1 MKFKSLAFLTGITV
15 LAASTAF
22 AQTARICFEA
32 ESNVKLQAPLK
43 IVNGSS
49 VKPYSG
55 KGYLAIP
62 WDKNE
67 SKGKGQAT
75 YTFNAKTAGIYT
87 VWARTFWEN
96 GCGNSVLV
104 TVNGGRPII
113 LGEDGTYNKWHWVGG
128 AARVKLKAGKNTL
141 ILKNRETG
149 VMVDQFFLTQDSGY
163 TPTGIRKVT
172 S

>member
-1 MKFKSLAFLTGITV
+1 MQFKSLSLMVGISV
-15 LAASTAF
+15 LAASAAY
-22 AQTARICFEA
+22 AQTARVCFEA
-32 ESNVKLQAPLK
+32 ESTASIQKPLK
-43 IVNGSS
+43 IVSGGSN
-49 VKPYSG
+49 KPYSG

-87 VWARTFWEN
+87 IWARTFWEN
-96 GCGNSVLV
+96 GCGNSILV
-104 TVNGGRPII
+104 TVNGGRDII

-128 AARVKLKAGKNTL
+128 ATRVKLKAGKNTL
-141 ILKNRETG
+141 VLKNRETG
-149 VMVDQFFLTQDSGY
+149 VMVDQFFFSQDSGY